1 MLVRCR
7 GRAVLAVTEHVRTR
21 MPDAVAAMFGV
32 SGNACGAG
40 FCRHT
45 RRQRS
50 EMDCTSGPC
59 GVPSTAGGRRATGQS
74 GDE

>member
-32 SGNACGAG
+32 SGNACGILSAHQATTVRDG
-40 FCRHT
+40 LHV
-45 RRQRS
+45 
-50 EMDCTSGPC
+50 GA
-59 GVPSTAGGRRATGQS
+59 VRRAVNGRWTPR
-74 GDE
+74 DWAVRR